1 MKAMGVILM
10 KMAVLVIG
18 NGFCVGSRAGPA
30 GRPGACRSQVRF
42 QFLYRISI
50 SRPFLFE
57 NRSLVDFQ
65 IGNEGHG
72 GDLDE
77 NGCFT

>member
-1 MKAMGVILM
+1 MEKFPAM
-10 KMAVLVIG
+10 AYART
-18 NGFCVGSRAGPA
+18 SAGPA

-77 NGCFT
+77 NGCFTLVER